1 MVVNNQLY
9 FLMWRGILILLLLV
23 IVADFLLSMVPGS
36 LSNYFEDHIPAM
48 VAGGC
53 ILILAGIRVNYFSY
67 EDEYE
72 IIHIESKSLLFAS
85 FESPAQTRYE
95 FPKRIIYD
103 FKYEKSLFHKKLV
116 IYLITASGVKRVRK
130 FNLTFVP
137 VKKLNYVLNSLGKIK
152 AHNLSTPNQL

>member
-1 MVVNNQLY
+1 
-9 FLMWRGILILLLLV
+9 MWRGILILLIMTIV
-23 IVADFLLSMVPGS
+23 IDILLSQVPGS
-36 LSNYFEDHIPAM
+36 LSNYFEDHIPAL
-48 VAGGC
+48 VAGGL

-72 IIHIESKSLLFAS
+72 IIHIKSKSLLFAS

-103 FKYEKSLFHKKLV
+103 FKFERSFFHRKLV
-116 IYLITASGVKRVRK
+116 IYLITANGVKRVRK

-137 VKKLNYVLNSLGKIK
+137 AKKLNYVLSSLGKIK
-152 AHNLSTPNQL
+152 EHNLSTPNPL